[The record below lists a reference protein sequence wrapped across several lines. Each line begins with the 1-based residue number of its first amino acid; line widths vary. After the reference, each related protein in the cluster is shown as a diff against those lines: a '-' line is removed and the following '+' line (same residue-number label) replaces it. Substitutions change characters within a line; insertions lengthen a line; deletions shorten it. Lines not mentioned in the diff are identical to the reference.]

1 LGSLYSFDK
10 LTGYLSIIDDIK
22 DESGLNYFINEALF
36 DIDGSIVA
44 GVYADN
50 GNLIPVRFKKPN
62 ITPYSQINYT
72 ELPGLRFNN
81 VVYCN
86 ETPLSLSAIDNKNIN
101 FKDNVAISYD
111 INRNNFSV
119 LSLANG
125 NLNATLKL
133 LDGYCE
139 GRNEP
144 YRYFNITPQN
154 GINDRIIS
162 FYDDEKGNVYIGTG
176 GSGLLI
182 YKYR

>member
-1 LGSLYSFDK
+1 
-10 LTGYLSIIDDIK
+10 
-22 DESGLNYFINEALF
+22 
-36 DIDGSIVA
+36 
-44 GVYADN
+44 
-50 GNLIPVRFKKPN
+50 
-62 ITPYSQINYT
+62 
-72 ELPGLRFNN
+72 
-81 VVYCN
+81 VYCN